1 MNLGRQER
9 DAIVSYRI
17 ERSKAALRE
26 ASDNCGL
33 QHWNL
38 VANRLYY
45 SAYYACSALLIANG
59 ISATTHAGVNRMIN
73 LHFVKSNIISKSDAR
88 LLLDLFNM
96 RQTGDYDDIFDWT
109 EEDIVPLLPDVE
121 SFVSKIIALINI

>member
-1 MNLGRQER
+1 
-9 DAIVSYRI
+9 
-17 ERSKAALRE
+17 
-26 ASDNCGL
+26 
-33 QHWNL
+33 
-38 VANRLYY
+38 
-45 SAYYACSALLIANG
+45 
-59 ISATTHAGVNRMIN
+59 MIN

>member
-1 MNLGRQER
+1 M
-9 DAIVSYRI
+9 
-17 ERSKAALRE
+17 
-26 ASDNCGL
+26 
-33 QHWNL
+33 
-38 VANRLYY
+38 
-45 SAYYACSALLIANG
+45 
-59 ISATTHAGVNRMIN
+59 MN

-109 EEDIVPLLPDVE
+109 ENDIVPLLPDVE

>member
-1 MNLGRQER
+1 
-9 DAIVSYRI
+9 
-17 ERSKAALRE
+17 
-26 ASDNCGL
+26 
-33 QHWNL
+33 
-38 VANRLYY
+38 
-45 SAYYACSALLIANG
+45 
-59 ISATTHAGVNRMIN
+59 MIN

-121 SFVSKIIALINI
+121 SFVSRIIALINI

>member
-1 MNLGRQER
+1 
-9 DAIVSYRI
+9 
-17 ERSKAALRE
+17 
-26 ASDNCGL
+26 
-33 QHWNL
+33 
-38 VANRLYY
+38 
-45 SAYYACSALLIANG
+45 
-59 ISATTHAGVNRMIN
+59 HAGVNRMIN

-109 EEDIVPLLPDVE
+109 EEDIIPLLPDVE